1 MLSLAYVAA
10 VSFLTAL
17 SGAMMPGPLMAVTV
31 AESARRGPWAGP
43 ALMLG
48 HGALELGLLLAL
60 MLGMKPLLE
69 RQGTFAVIAL
79 AGSVALLWMAVG
91 MLRSLPRLS
100 LLTDATAAGGG
111 AGLALRGVA
120 LSLVNP
126 YWSLWWATI
135 GLSCVGEFSHG
146 GWTGIAAFYAGH
158 VAGDLA
164 WYAAIS
170 VAVSRGRRLLSDRLY
185 RWLVGSCAVFMAWF
199 GLYFLGSGVSKLRAV
214 L

>member
-1 MLSLAYVAA
+1 MWNLAYIAS
-10 VSFLTAL
+10 VSFVMAL

-43 ALMLG
+43 ALMVG
-48 HGALELGLLLAL
+48 HAALELGLLLAL

-69 RQGTFAVIAL
+69 REATFAVIAVVG
-79 AGSVALLWMAVG
+79 AGALLWMAAG

-100 LLTDATAAGGG
+100 LLTDASGGGG
-111 AGLALRGVA
+111 AKLALRGVA

-135 GLSCVGEFSHG
+135 GLSCVGKFCRD
-146 GWTGIAAFYAGH
+146 GWVGIGVFYVGH
-158 VAGDLA
+158 IAGDLA

-170 VAVSRGRRLLSDRLY
+170 AAVAKGRRLLSDRLY
-185 RWLVGSCAVFMAWF
+185 RWLVGACAVFLAGF
-199 GLYFLGSGVSKLRAV
+199 GLYFLGSGVSGLRG
-214 L
+214 LF